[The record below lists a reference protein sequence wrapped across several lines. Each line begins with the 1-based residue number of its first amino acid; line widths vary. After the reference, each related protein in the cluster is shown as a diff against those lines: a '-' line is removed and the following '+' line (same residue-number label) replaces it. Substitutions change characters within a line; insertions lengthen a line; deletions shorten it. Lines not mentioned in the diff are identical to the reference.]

1 MICSLAQLHEKFSS
15 VTDSDAVNPPTY
27 RRAAIIMAAVPRTS
41 MPFIPSAAAPEVD
54 VEVEAGAEAEVVVEA
69 LLAEELMCSQRTS

>member
-1 MICSLAQLHEKFSS
+1 
-15 VTDSDAVNPPTY
+15 
-27 RRAAIIMAAVPRTS
+27 